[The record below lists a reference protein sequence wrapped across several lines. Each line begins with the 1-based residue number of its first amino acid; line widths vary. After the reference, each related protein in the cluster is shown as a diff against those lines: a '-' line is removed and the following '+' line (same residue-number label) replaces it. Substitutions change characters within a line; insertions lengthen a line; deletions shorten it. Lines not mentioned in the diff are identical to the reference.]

1 MSTRTAQQPAAS
13 AFAPHWT
20 AEALAAAMPR
30 ALSLRDFEFQPP
42 ANAAAL
48 HRPRRA
54 DRAYAAQAALP
65 LFRVR

>member
-1 MSTRTAQQPAAS
+1 MSTRTAQQPVAS
-13 AFAPHWT
+13 AFTPNWT

-48 HRPRRA
+48 HRPRRS
-54 DRAYAAQAALP
+54 DRGYVVQAALP